1 MNISLKSLEVAY
13 EILCYTTKKQI
24 SPTVEEVGR
33 LSGLKTRNAVYNH
46 LNRLKET
53 GIVTWEAGEAR
64 TLKVL
69 QPDYVRSEYLA
80 AVQKKKEDY
89 VY

>member
-1 MNISLKSLEVAY
+1 MDISYKSLEVAY
-13 EILCYTTKKQI
+13 EYFVTAKKQM
-24 SPTVEEVGR
+24 SPTVEELGR
-33 LSGLKTRNAVYNH
+33 LVGLKTRNSVYNH

-53 GIVTWEAGEAR
+53 GIITWDAGEAR

-69 QPDYVRSEYLA
+69 LPEYVRSEYLA
-80 AVQKKKEDY
+80 AVEKKKEDY